1 LATIPKHGI
10 VAKEKVVIN
19 ICITSRLS
27 CLPIVIAHKKG
38 YFEEFDTEVTLHV
51 ITHHKAILSLLEA
64 GRIEAGEIPTIAYLQ
79 ESFLKKSK
87 IKRIYKGL
95 MMYRSPMS
103 FYSRFRF
110 QPEDLSRSKG
120 YFIPVPHYNSVE
132 RLLAEKFLEEY
143 APKTPIKVRFM
154 DTPSFLEEKEFLKPS
169 CLGLA
174 SDQLLSPFLKNYHD
188 FREDGNLPLLNAD
201 QFLPSTLLGF
211 SGDCILKMGREASG
225 VLLAV
230 KKAIDFIKE
239 SSQNPNTKGWDDLNL
254 SQYFPHLRTAD
265 LKNLIFSNPL
275 IKRGVYSYEANSDNL
290 APLLKDSY
298 FRLIRRVMD
307 ADTIR
312 PLLDFNEILEAL
324 GPKKLF
330 DVRKLSSFQEGGAIV
345 QHAPSLINYRKL
357 NAIRHLIVDVNS
369 VALDIL
375 QGKYQSRLNTDETL
389 LLDNR
394 VKVLVNA
401 MIDSFNSTLEL
412 QKEEI
417 AELENLISILE
428 IKLDR
433 SAVDLQY
440 SEEKYRYLFE
450 FSREAIALV
459 DADTGNILEGN
470 HQFRSLTGY
479 TRGDL
484 TKLTIEDIIISEQIA
499 PQLKLGTDL
508 SQDTMLSLPDIDILL
523 KDGTTLGVDLS
534 FASILLS
541 PKKRYQVQFRP
552 NLERKEQ
559 ERLQHEFISNVSHEL
574 RSPMTN
580 IRGYLEFFK
589 TDKTLNYSIEH
600 KNMLEVIDKNAKRLS
615 FLIENMLKLT
625 TSREKDE
632 KDDVVEIFDPVPVI
646 EDVIHMNSH
655 LAKGKTIEWELSLKK
670 GLLIRGIRFEF
681 SQIVT
686 NLYVNA
692 LKYTFKGRVSITLS
706 EKGNQI
712 ELIVQD
718 TGIGIDPNFKNQ
730 IFDRFFRI
738 PSADNRRIGGTGL
751 GLSIVKSLVEKMHGE
766 IFVKSKLGEGSTFR
780 VSLPKVT
787 ISS

>member
-1 LATIPKHGI
+1 VI

-38 YFEEFDTEVTLHV
+38 FFEEFDTEVALHV
-51 ITHHKAILSLLEA
+51 ITHHKAILSLLDA
-64 GRIEAGEIPTIAYLQ
+64 GRIEAGEIPSIAFLQ

-95 MMYRSPMS
+95 MLYRSPMS
-103 FYSRFRF
+103 YYSRFRF
-110 QPEDLSRSKG
+110 QQDGISRNKG
-120 YFIPVPHYNSVE
+120 YFIPVPHFNSVE

-143 APKTPIKVRFM
+143 APKMPIKVRFM

-169 CLGLA
+169 CLGIA

-188 FREDGNLPLLNAD
+188 FRDESNLPLLNSE

-230 KKAIDFIKE
+230 KKAIDFINE
-239 SSQNPNTKGWDDLNL
+239 CSQNANTKGWDDLNL

-275 IKRGVYSYEANSDNL
+275 IKRGVFSYEANSDNL
-290 APLLKDSY
+290 APLIKDSY

-307 ADTIR
+307 PDTIR
-312 PLLDFNEILEAL
+312 PLLDFSEILEAL
-324 GPKKLF
+324 EPKKIF
-330 DVRKLSSFQEGGAIV
+330 DVRKLTSFQEGGAQQ
-345 QHAPSLINYRKL
+345 QHSPSLINYRKL

-470 HQFRSLTGY
+470 HQFRNLTGY
-479 TRGDL
+479 SRGDL
-484 TKLTIEDIIISEQIA
+484 TKLTIEDIIISEQIS
-499 PQLKLGTDL
+499 PQLKFGSDL

-523 KDGTTLGVDLS
+523 KDGSTLGVDLS

-552 NLERKEQ
+552 NLDRKEQ

-589 TDKTLNYSIEH
+589 TDKTLQYTTEH
-600 KNMLEVIDKNAKRLS
+600 RNMLEVIDKNAKRLS

-632 KDDVVEIFDPVPVI
+632 KDDVIEIFDPVPII

-655 LAKGKTIEWELSLKK
+655 LAKGKTLEWELSLKK
-670 GLLIRGIRFEF
+670 GLFIRGIRFEF

-692 LKYTFKGRVSITLS
+692 LKYTFKGKVSITLA

-712 ELIVQD
+712 ELVVKD

-751 GLSIVKSLVEKMHGE
+751 GLSIVKSLVDKMGGE
-766 IFVKSKLGEGSTFR
+766 IFVDSTQGEGSTFR
-780 VSLPKVT
+780 VVLPKVT
-787 ISS
+787 TSS

>member
-1 LATIPKHGI
+1 
-10 VAKEKVVIN
+10 VIN

-38 YFEEFDTEVTLHV
+38 FFEEFDTDVTLHS
-51 ITHHKAILSLLEA
+51 ITHHKAILALLEA
-64 GRIEAGEIPTIAYLQ
+64 GRIEAGEIPSIAYLQ

-87 IKRIYKGL
+87 NKRIYKGL
-95 MMYRSPMS
+95 MLYRSPLS
-103 FYSRFRF
+103 YYSRFRF
-110 QPEDLSRSKG
+110 QPEDLSKKKG
-120 YFIPVPHYNSVE
+120 YFIPVPHFNSVE
-132 RLLAEKFLEEY
+132 RLLAEKFLEDY
-143 APKTPIKVRFM
+143 APTNPIKVRYM

-174 SDQLLSPFLKNYHD
+174 SDPLLSPFLKNYHD
-188 FREDGNLPLLNAD
+188 FRDDSLMPLLNSDNFIPA
-201 QFLPSTLLGF
+201 TLLGF
-211 SGDCILKMGREASG
+211 SGDCILNMGREVSG

-230 KKAIDFIKE
+230 KKAIDFINE
-239 SSQNPNTKGWDDLNL
+239 SSLNSNSKGWDDLNL
-254 SQYFPHLRTAD
+254 SQYFPFLRTSD

-275 IKRGVYSYEANSDNL
+275 VQKGVYSYDINPDTL
-290 APLLKDSY
+290 TPLLKDSY
-298 FRLIRRVMD
+298 FRLIRRVMTPE
-307 ADTIR
+307 AIR
-312 PLLDFNEILEAL
+312 PLLDFTEILESL
-324 GPKKLF
+324 TPKKLF
-330 DVRKLSSFQEGGAIV
+330 DVRKLTSFQRGGAAD

-357 NAIRHLIVDVNS
+357 NAVRHLIVDINS
-369 VALDIL
+369 VALDML
-375 QGKYQSRLNTDETL
+375 QGNYQSRLNTDDTL

-394 VKVLVNA
+394 VKVLINA
-401 MIDSFNSTLEL
+401 MLDSFNSTFAL
-412 QKEEI
+412 QKDEI

-470 HQFRSLTGY
+470 HQFRNLTGY

-499 PQLKLGTDL
+499 PQLNFGVDR
-508 SQDTMLSLPDIDILL
+508 SHDTMLSLPDIDILL
-523 KDGTTLGVDLS
+523 KDGSTLGVDLS

-589 TDKTLNYSIEH
+589 SDSTLPYTTEH
-600 KNMLEVIDKNAKRLS
+600 KNMLEVIDKNTKRLS
-615 FLIENMLKLT
+615 FLIENLLKLT

-632 KDDVVEIFDPVPVI
+632 KDDVIEIFDPVPII

-655 LAKGKTIEWELSLKK
+655 LSKGKTIEWDISLKK

-692 LKYTFKGRVSITLS
+692 LKYTSKGKISVILT
-706 EKGNQI
+706 EKGNQV
-712 ELIVQD
+712 EFVVQD

-738 PSADNRRIGGTGL
+738 PSLDNRKIGGTGL
-751 GLSIVKSLVEKMHGE
+751 GLSIVKSLVDKLNGE
-766 IFVKSKLGEGSTFR
+766 IFVESKPGEGSTFK
-780 VSLPKVT
+780 VILPKVT
-787 ISS
+787 TSV

>member
-1 LATIPKHGI
+1 
-10 VAKEKVVIN
+10 VIN

-38 YFEEFDTEVTLHV
+38 YFEEFETSVTLHN

-64 GRIEAGEIPTIAYLQ
+64 GRIEAGEIPSIAFLQ
-79 ESFLKKSK
+79 ESFLKKSR

-95 MMYRSPMS
+95 MLYRTPLS

-110 QPEDLSRSKG
+110 HPEDLSRNKG
-120 YFIPVPHYNSVE
+120 YFVPVPHFYSVE
-132 RLLAEKFLEEY
+132 RLMAEKFIEDY
-143 APKTPIKVRFM
+143 APKNPLKVRFM
-154 DTPSFLEEKEFLKPS
+154 DTPGFLEEKEFLKPS
-169 CLGLA
+169 CIGIS
-174 SDQLLSPFLKNYHD
+174 SDPLISPFLKNYHD
-188 FREDGNLPLLNAD
+188 FRDDGNVPLLGAET
-201 QFLPSTLLGF
+201 FIPSTLLAF
-211 SGDCILKMGREASG
+211 SGDCILNMGREASG

-230 KKAIDFIKE
+230 KKAIDFINE
-239 SSQNPNTKGWDDLNL
+239 SATSPNLKAWEDLNL
-254 SQYFPHLRTAD
+254 SHYFQHLRTPD
-265 LKNLIFSNPL
+265 IKNLIFSNPL
-275 IKRGVYSYEANSDNL
+275 IKRGVYSYECISDNL
-290 APLLKDSY
+290 SPLLKDTY
-298 FRLIRRVMD
+298 FRLIRRVMQP
-307 ADTIR
+307 DTIR
-312 PLLDFNEILEAL
+312 PILDFSEIKEAL
-324 GPKKLF
+324 EPKKLF
-330 DVRKLSSFQEGGAIV
+330 DVRKLNCFQEGGASL
-345 QHAPSLINYRKL
+345 QYAPTIINYRKL

-375 QGKYQSRLNTDETL
+375 LGNFQSRLNTDETL

-459 DADTGNILEGN
+459 DAETGNILEGN
-470 HQFRSLTGY
+470 HQFRSLTSY

-484 TKLTIEDIIISEQIA
+484 TKLRIEDIILSEQIS
-499 PQLKLGTDL
+499 PQLKFGSDL
-508 SQDTMLSLPDIDILL
+508 SQDTMLSIPDVEIML
-523 KDGTTLGVDLS
+523 KDGSTLGVDLS

-589 TDKTLNYSIEH
+589 TDTTLKYNAEH

-632 KDDVVEIFDPVPVI
+632 KDDVIEIFDPVPVI

-655 LAKGKTIEWELSLKK
+655 LAKGKSIEWEISLKR
-670 GLLIRGIRFEF
+670 GLLVRGIRFEF

-692 LKYTFKGRVSITLS
+692 LKYTFKGKVSITLQ
-706 EKGNQI
+706 EKSGKI
-712 ELIVQD
+712 ELMVKD

-751 GLSIVKSLVEKMHGE
+751 GLSIVKSLVEKMGGE
-766 IFVKSKLGEGSTFR
+766 IFVESKLGTGSTFL
-780 VSLPKVT
+780 VKVPKVS

>member
-1 LATIPKHGI
+1 M
-10 VAKEKVVIN
+10 IN

-38 YFEEFDTEVTLHV
+38 YFEEFDTDVTLHV
-51 ITHHKAILSLLEA
+51 ITHHKAILALLEA
-64 GRIEAGEIPTIAYLQ
+64 GRIEAGEIPSIAYLQ

-87 IKRIYKGL
+87 LKRVYKGL
-95 MMYRSPMS
+95 MLYRSPMS

-110 QPEDLSRSKG
+110 RQEDISRNKG

-169 CLGLA
+169 CLGIA

-188 FREDGNLPLLNAD
+188 FKDDVNLPLINTEE
-201 QFLPSTLLGF
+201 FLPSTLLAF
-211 SGDCILKMGREASG
+211 SGECIQKMGRDASG

-230 KKAIDFIKE
+230 KKAIDFINE
-239 SSQNPNTKGWDDLNL
+239 SSLNANSKGWDDLNL

-275 IKRGVYSYEANSDNL
+275 IKRGVYSYDGNSDNL

-298 FRLIRRVMD
+298 FRVIRRVLD
-307 ADTIR
+307 ADAIR
-312 PLLDFNEILEAL
+312 PLLDFSEILESL
-324 GPKKLF
+324 EPKKLF
-330 DVRKLSSFQEGGAIV
+330 DVRKLSSFQEGGAKQ
-345 QHAPSLINYRKL
+345 QHTPSLINYRKL
-357 NAIRHLIVDVNS
+357 NAVRHLIVDLNS

-375 QGKYQSRLNTDETL
+375 QGKFQSRLNTDETL

-401 MIDSFNSTLEL
+401 MIDSFNATLEL
-412 QKEEI
+412 QREEI

-470 HQFRSLTGY
+470 HQFRNLTGY

-499 PQLKLGTDL
+499 PQLKFGTDL

-523 KDGTTLGVDLS
+523 KDGSTIGVDLS

-552 NLERKEQ
+552 NLDRKEQ

-589 TDKTLNYSIEH
+589 TDTALPYTTEH

-655 LAKGKTIEWELSLKK
+655 LAKGKSIEWELSLKK
-670 GLLIRGIRFEF
+670 GLFIRGIRFEF

-692 LKYTFKGRVSITLS
+692 LKYTLKGKVSIILS
-706 EKGNQI
+706 ENANHIDLTVK
-712 ELIVQD
+712 D

-738 PSADNRRIGGTGL
+738 PSADNKRIGGTGL
-751 GLSIVKSLVEKMHGE
+751 GLSIVKSLVEKMGGE
-766 IFVKSKLGEGSTFR
+766 IFVESKLGEGSTFR
-780 VSLPKVT
+780 VVIPKVVT
-787 ISS
+787 SS

>member
-1 LATIPKHGI
+1 M
-10 VAKEKVVIN
+10 IN

-38 YFEEFDTEVTLHV
+38 FFEEFDTEVTLHS
-51 ITHHKAILSLLEA
+51 ITHHKAILSLLDA
-64 GRIEAGEIPTIAYLQ
+64 GRIEAGEIPSIAFLQ
-79 ESFLKKSK
+79 DSFLKKSK

-103 FYSRFRF
+103 FFSRFRF
-110 QPEDLSRSKG
+110 QPEDISRNKG

-143 APKTPIKVRFM
+143 APKTPIKVRYM

-174 SDQLLSPFLKNYHD
+174 SDPLLSPFLKNYHD
-188 FREDGNLPLLNAD
+188 FRDDGSLPLLSSE

-225 VLLAV
+225 VLLAI
-230 KKAIDFIKE
+230 KKAIDYINE
-239 SSQNPNTKGWDDLNL
+239 STSNSRGWDDLNL

-265 LKNLIFSNPL
+265 LKNLIFSHPL
-275 IKRGVYSYEANSDNL
+275 IKRGVFSYETNSDNL

-298 FRLIRRVMD
+298 FRPIRRVMD
-307 ADTIR
+307 AETIR
-312 PLLDFNEILEAL
+312 PIFDFSEILQSL

-330 DVRKLSSFQEGGAIV
+330 DVRKLSSFQEGGAKQ
-345 QHAPSLINYRKL
+345 QHSPSLINYRKL

-375 QGKYQSRLNTDETL
+375 QGKFQTRLNTDETL

-401 MIDSFNSTLEL
+401 MIDSFNATLEL

-470 HQFRSLTGY
+470 YQFRALTGY

-499 PQLKLGTDL
+499 PQLKLGSNL
-508 SQDTMLSLPDIDILL
+508 SQDTMLSLPDIEILL

-589 TDKTLNYSIEH
+589 TDPKLKYTTEH

-632 KDDVVEIFDPVPVI
+632 KEDVVEIFDPVPII

-655 LAKGKTIEWELSLKK
+655 LAKGKSIEWELSLKK
-670 GLLIRGIRFEF
+670 GLLMRGIRFEF

-692 LKYTFKGRVSITLS
+692 LKYTLKGKVSILLT
-706 EKGNQI
+706 ETGNKI
-712 ELIVQD
+712 ELTVKD
-718 TGIGIDPNFKNQ
+718 TGIGIDPNFINQ

-751 GLSIVKSLVEKMHGE
+751 GLSIVKSLVEKMAGE
-766 IFVKSKLGEGSTFR
+766 IFVSSNLGEGSTFR
-780 VSLPKVT
+780 VIFPKVVT
-787 ISS
+787 SS

>member
-1 LATIPKHGI
+1 LATILEFRI
-10 VAKEKVVIN
+10 VAKESFVIN

-38 YFEEFDTEVTLHV
+38 FFDEYEVNVALHV
-51 ITHHKAILSLLEA
+51 ITHHKAILALLEA
-64 GRIEAGEIPTIAYLQ
+64 GRVEAGEIPTIAYLQ

-95 MMYRSPMS
+95 MLYHSPLS
-103 FYSRFRF
+103 FYSRFLF
-110 QPEDLSRSKG
+110 KPEELSRKKG
-120 YFIPVPHYNSVE
+120 YFVPVPHIHSVE
-132 RLLAEKFLEEY
+132 RLYADKFLEEY
-143 APKTPIKVRFM
+143 APANPIKVRYM

-169 CLGLA
+169 CLGIVT
-174 SDQLLSPFLKNYHD
+174 DPLLSPFVKNQYD
-188 FREDGNLPLLNAD
+188 FKEKTEVRLQAEDSM
-201 QFLPSTLLGF
+201 FPSTLLGF
-211 SGDCILKMGREASG
+211 SGVCVQNMGREASG

-239 SSQNPNTKGWDDLNL
+239 SSQNPNSKGWDDLNL

-265 LKNLIFSNPL
+265 LKNLIFSHPL
-275 IKRGVYSYEANSDNL
+275 IKKGCYSYKADTESL
-290 APLLKDSY
+290 TPLLKDTY
-298 FRLIRRVMD
+298 FRLIRRVMKPEI
-307 ADTIR
+307 IR
-312 PLLDFNEILEAL
+312 PLLDFDEILESL
-324 GPKKLF
+324 EPKKIF
-330 DVRKLSSFQEGGAIV
+330 DVRKLSSFQSAGAPE
-345 QHAPSLINYRKL
+345 QYAPSLINYRKL
-357 NAIRHLIVDVNS
+357 NAIRHLIVDLNS
-369 VALDIL
+369 VALDVL
-375 QGKYQSRLNTDETL
+375 HGNYQSRLNTDDTL

-394 VKVLVNA
+394 VKMLVNA
-401 MIDSFNSTLEL
+401 MIDTFNSNLEL

-417 AELENLISILE
+417 DELENLISILE

-499 PQLKLGTDL
+499 PQLNFSTDL
-508 SQDTMLSLPDIDILL
+508 SQDTMLSLPDIEILL
-523 KDGTTLGVDLS
+523 KDGATIGVDLS

-580 IRGYLEFFK
+580 IKGYLEFFK
-589 TDKTLNYSIEH
+589 SDTSLKYTTEH

-615 FLIENMLKLT
+615 FLIENMLRLT
-625 TSREKDE
+625 TSREQEE
-632 KDDVVEIFDPVPVI
+632 KEEVIEIFDPVPVI

-655 LAKGKTIEWELSLKK
+655 LAKGKSIEWDLSLKK
-670 GLLIRGIRFEF
+670 GLFIRGIRFEF

-692 LKYTFKGRVSITLS
+692 LKYTFKGKVSITLAD
-706 EKGNQI
+706 KTNQV

-718 TGIGIDPNFKNQ
+718 TGIGIDPTFKNQ

-738 PSADNRRIGGTGL
+738 PSTDNRKIGGTGL
-751 GLSIVKSLVEKMHGE
+751 GLSIVKSLVEKLNGE
-766 IFVKSKLGEGSTFR
+766 IFVESKMGEGSTFR
-780 VSLPKVT
+780 VLLPKVIT
-787 ISS
+787 SS

>member
-1 LATIPKHGI
+1 LAAIDSNVI

-38 YFEEFDTEVTLHV
+38 FFEEFDTEVALHV
-51 ITHHKAILSLLEA
+51 ITHHKAILSLLDA
-64 GRIEAGEIPTIAYLQ
+64 GRIEAGEIPSIAFLQ

-95 MMYRSPMS
+95 MLYRSPMS
-103 FYSRFRF
+103 YYSRFRF
-110 QPEDLSRSKG
+110 QQDGISRNKG
-120 YFIPVPHYNSVE
+120 YFIPVPHFNSVE

-143 APKTPIKVRFM
+143 APKMPIKVRFM

-169 CLGLA
+169 CLGIA

-188 FREDGNLPLLNAD
+188 FRDESNLPLLNSE

-230 KKAIDFIKE
+230 KKAIDFINE
-239 SSQNPNTKGWDDLNL
+239 CSQNANTKGWDDLNL

-275 IKRGVYSYEANSDNL
+275 IKRGVFSYEANSDNL
-290 APLLKDSY
+290 APLIKDSY

-307 ADTIR
+307 PDTIR
-312 PLLDFNEILEAL
+312 PLLDFSEILEAL
-324 GPKKLF
+324 EPKKIF
-330 DVRKLSSFQEGGAIV
+330 DVRKLTSFQEGGAQQ
-345 QHAPSLINYRKL
+345 QHSPSLINYRKL

-470 HQFRSLTGY
+470 HQFRNLTGY
-479 TRGDL
+479 SRGDL
-484 TKLTIEDIIISEQIA
+484 TKLTIEDIIISEQIS
-499 PQLKLGTDL
+499 PQLKFGSDL

-523 KDGTTLGVDLS
+523 KDGSTLGVDLS

-552 NLERKEQ
+552 NLDRKEQ

-589 TDKTLNYSIEH
+589 TDKTLQYTTEH
-600 KNMLEVIDKNAKRLS
+600 RNMLEVIDKNAKRLS

-632 KDDVVEIFDPVPVI
+632 KDDVIEIFDPVPII

-655 LAKGKTIEWELSLKK
+655 LAKGKTLEWELSLKK
-670 GLLIRGIRFEF
+670 GLFIRGIRFEF

-692 LKYTFKGRVSITLS
+692 LKYTFKGKVSITLA

-712 ELIVQD
+712 ELVVKD

-751 GLSIVKSLVEKMHGE
+751 GLSIVKSLVDKMGGE
-766 IFVKSKLGEGSTFR
+766 IFVDSTQGEGSTFR
-780 VSLPKVT
+780 VVLPKVT
-787 ISS
+787 TSS

>member
-1 LATIPKHGI
+1 MI

-38 YFEEFDTEVTLHV
+38 FFEEFDTEVALHV
-51 ITHHKAILSLLEA
+51 ITHHKAILSLLDA
-64 GRIEAGEIPTIAYLQ
+64 GRIEAGEIPSIAFLQ

-95 MMYRSPMS
+95 MLYRSPMS
-103 FYSRFRF
+103 YYSRFRF
-110 QPEDLSRSKG
+110 QQDGISRNKG
-120 YFIPVPHYNSVE
+120 YFIPVPHFNSVE

-143 APKTPIKVRFM
+143 APKMPIKVRFM

-169 CLGLA
+169 CLGIA

-188 FREDGNLPLLNAD
+188 FRDESNLPLLNSE

-230 KKAIDFIKE
+230 KKAIDFINE
-239 SSQNPNTKGWDDLNL
+239 CSQNANTKGWDDLNL

-275 IKRGVYSYEANSDNL
+275 IKRGVFSYEANSDNL
-290 APLLKDSY
+290 APLIKDSY

-307 ADTIR
+307 PDTIR
-312 PLLDFNEILEAL
+312 PLLDFSEILEAL
-324 GPKKLF
+324 EPKKIF
-330 DVRKLSSFQEGGAIV
+330 DVRKLTSFQEGGAQQ
-345 QHAPSLINYRKL
+345 QHSPSLINYRKL

-470 HQFRSLTGY
+470 HQFRNLTGY
-479 TRGDL
+479 SRGDL
-484 TKLTIEDIIISEQIA
+484 TKLTIEDIIISEQIS
-499 PQLKLGTDL
+499 PQLKFGSDL

-523 KDGTTLGVDLS
+523 KDGSTLGVDLS

-552 NLERKEQ
+552 NLDRKEQ

-589 TDKTLNYSIEH
+589 TDKTLQYTTEH
-600 KNMLEVIDKNAKRLS
+600 RNMLEVIDKNAKRLS

-632 KDDVVEIFDPVPVI
+632 KDDVIEIFDPVPII

-655 LAKGKTIEWELSLKK
+655 LAKGKTLEWELSLKK
-670 GLLIRGIRFEF
+670 GLFIRGIRFEF

-692 LKYTFKGRVSITLS
+692 LKYTFKGKVSITLA

-712 ELIVQD
+712 ELVVKD

-751 GLSIVKSLVEKMHGE
+751 GLSIVKSLVDKMGGE
-766 IFVKSKLGEGSTFR
+766 IFVDSTQGEGSTFR
-780 VSLPKVT
+780 VVLPKVT
-787 ISS
+787 TSS

>member
-1 LATIPKHGI
+1 MAAIDSNVI

-38 YFEEFDTEVTLHV
+38 FFEEFDTEVALHV
-51 ITHHKAILSLLEA
+51 ITHHKAILSLLDA
-64 GRIEAGEIPTIAYLQ
+64 GRIEAGEIPSIAFLQ

-95 MMYRSPMS
+95 MLYRSPMS
-103 FYSRFRF
+103 YYSRFRF
-110 QPEDLSRSKG
+110 QQDGISRNKG
-120 YFIPVPHYNSVE
+120 YFIPVPHFNSVE

-143 APKTPIKVRFM
+143 APKMPIKVRFM

-169 CLGLA
+169 CLGIA

-188 FREDGNLPLLNAD
+188 FRDESNLPLLNSE

-230 KKAIDFIKE
+230 KKAIDFINE
-239 SSQNPNTKGWDDLNL
+239 CSQNANTKGWDDLNL

-275 IKRGVYSYEANSDNL
+275 IKRGVFSYEANSDNL
-290 APLLKDSY
+290 APLIKDSY

-307 ADTIR
+307 PDTIR
-312 PLLDFNEILEAL
+312 PLLDFSEILEAL
-324 GPKKLF
+324 EPKKIF
-330 DVRKLSSFQEGGAIV
+330 DVRKLTSFQEGGAQQ
-345 QHAPSLINYRKL
+345 QHSPSLINYRKL

-470 HQFRSLTGY
+470 HQFRNLTGY
-479 TRGDL
+479 SRGDL
-484 TKLTIEDIIISEQIA
+484 TKLTIEDIIISEQIS
-499 PQLKLGTDL
+499 PQLKFGSDL

-523 KDGTTLGVDLS
+523 KDGSTLGVDLS

-552 NLERKEQ
+552 NLDRKEQ

-589 TDKTLNYSIEH
+589 TDKTLQYTTEH
-600 KNMLEVIDKNAKRLS
+600 RNMLEVIDKNAKRLS

-632 KDDVVEIFDPVPVI
+632 KDDVIEIFDPVPII

-655 LAKGKTIEWELSLKK
+655 LAKGKTLEWELSLKK
-670 GLLIRGIRFEF
+670 GLFIRGIRFEF

-692 LKYTFKGRVSITLS
+692 LKYTFKGKVSITLA

-712 ELIVQD
+712 ELVVKD

-751 GLSIVKSLVEKMHGE
+751 GLSIVKSLVDKMGGE
-766 IFVKSKLGEGSTFR
+766 IFVDSTQGEGSTFR
-780 VSLPKVT
+780 VVLPKVT
-787 ISS
+787 TSS

>member
-1 LATIPKHGI
+1 MAAIDSNVI

-38 YFEEFDTEVTLHV
+38 FFEEFDTEVALHV
-51 ITHHKAILSLLEA
+51 ITHHKAILSLLDA
-64 GRIEAGEIPTIAYLQ
+64 GRIEAGEIPSIAFLQ

-95 MMYRSPMS
+95 MLYRSPMS
-103 FYSRFRF
+103 YYSRFRF
-110 QPEDLSRSKG
+110 QQDGISRNKG
-120 YFIPVPHYNSVE
+120 YFIPVPHFNSVE

-143 APKTPIKVRFM
+143 APKMPIKVRFM

-169 CLGLA
+169 CLGIA

-188 FREDGNLPLLNAD
+188 FRDESNLPLLNSE

-230 KKAIDFIKE
+230 KKAIDFINE
-239 SSQNPNTKGWDDLNL
+239 SSQNANTKGWDDLNL

-275 IKRGVYSYEANSDNL
+275 IKRGVFSYEANSDNL
-290 APLLKDSY
+290 APLIKDSY

-307 ADTIR
+307 PDTIR
-312 PLLDFNEILEAL
+312 PLLDFSEILEAL
-324 GPKKLF
+324 EPKKIF
-330 DVRKLSSFQEGGAIV
+330 DVRKLTSFQEGGAQQ
-345 QHAPSLINYRKL
+345 QHSPSLINYRKL

-470 HQFRSLTGY
+470 HQFRNLTGY
-479 TRGDL
+479 SRGDL
-484 TKLTIEDIIISEQIA
+484 TKLTIEDIIISEQIS
-499 PQLKLGTDL
+499 PQLKFGSDL

-523 KDGTTLGVDLS
+523 KDGSTLGVDLS

-552 NLERKEQ
+552 NLDRKEQ

-589 TDKTLNYSIEH
+589 TDKTLQYTTEH
-600 KNMLEVIDKNAKRLS
+600 RNMLEVIDKNAKRLS

-632 KDDVVEIFDPVPVI
+632 KDDVIEIFDPVPII

-655 LAKGKTIEWELSLKK
+655 LAKGKTLEWELSLKK
-670 GLLIRGIRFEF
+670 GLFIRGIRFEF

-692 LKYTFKGRVSITLS
+692 LKYTFKGKVSITLA

-712 ELIVQD
+712 ELVVKD

-751 GLSIVKSLVEKMHGE
+751 GLSIVKSLVDKMGGE
-766 IFVKSKLGEGSTFR
+766 IFVDSTQGEGSTFR
-780 VSLPKVT
+780 VVLPKVT
-787 ISS
+787 TSS

>member
-1 LATIPKHGI
+1 M
-10 VAKEKVVIN
+10 IN

-27 CLPIVIAHKKG
+27 SLPIVIAHKKG
-38 YFEEFDTEVTLHV
+38 FFEEFDTQVSLHV
-51 ITHHKAILSLLEA
+51 NTHHKGILALLEA
-64 GRIEAGEIPTIAYLQ
+64 GRIEAGEIPTLAYLQ

-95 MMYRSPMS
+95 FLYHSPLS

-110 QPEDLSRSKG
+110 RPEDLTKNKA
-120 YFIPVPHYNSVE
+120 YFIPVPHINSVE
-132 RLLAEKFLEEY
+132 RLFTEKFLEEY
-143 APKTPIKVRFM
+143 APSNPVKIRFT

-174 SDQLLSPFLKNYHD
+174 SDPFISPFLKNYHD
-188 FREDGNLPLLNAD
+188 FKEDSEIPIFQSGNLV
-201 QFLPSTLLGF
+201 PSTLLAF
-211 SGDCILKMGREASG
+211 SGDAILKMGRRASG

-230 KKAIDFIKE
+230 KKAIDYLKE
-239 SSQNPNTKGWDDLNL
+239 ASQTNSSKLWEDLNL
-254 SQYFPHLRTAD
+254 SQYYPHLRAGE
-265 LKNLIFSNPL
+265 LKSILFSHPMMEKGIFSYHGNIEAFSPL
-275 IKRGVYSYEANSDNL
+275 I
-290 APLLKDSY
+290 KDSY
-298 FRLIRRVMD
+298 FRLIRRVMTPE
-307 ADTIR
+307 AIA
-312 PLLDFNEILEAL
+312 PVLDFSEILEAL
-324 GPKKLF
+324 EPKKLF
-330 DVRKLSSFQEGGAIV
+330 DVRKLNSFKEGGAAQ

-369 VALDIL
+369 VTLDIL
-375 QGKYQSRLNTDETL
+375 QGNFQSRLNTDDTL

-394 VKVLVNA
+394 VKMLINA
-401 MIDSFNSTLEL
+401 MLDSFNSTLEL

-417 AELENLISILE
+417 AELENLISVLE

-470 HQFRSLTGY
+470 YQFRSITGY

-484 TKLTIEDIIISEQIA
+484 TKTTIEDIIMGDQIS
-499 PQLKLGTDL
+499 PQLRFGSDL
-508 SQDTMLSLPDIDILL
+508 SQDTMLSLPDVDILL
-523 KDGTTLGVDLS
+523 KDGSKLSVDVS
-534 FASILLS
+534 FTSILLS

-589 TDKTLNYSIEH
+589 TDKTLAYNAEH

-632 KDDVVEIFDPVPVI
+632 QDEVVEIFDPTPVI

-655 LAKGKTIEWELSLKK
+655 LAKGKQLEWELNLKK
-670 GLLIRGIRFEF
+670 GLFLKGIRFEF
-681 SQIVT
+681 SQIIT

-692 LKYTFKGRVSITLS
+692 LKYTFKGKVSLSLTETNGKIAITV
-706 EKGNQI
+706 K
-712 ELIVQD
+712 D
-718 TGIGIDPNFKNQ
+718 TGIGIDPNYKNQ

-738 PSADNRRIGGTGL
+738 PSSDNKKIGGTGL
-751 GLSIVKSLVEKMHGE
+751 GLSIVKSLVEKMGGE
-766 IFVKSKLGEGSTFR
+766 IFVESKQGEGSTFR
-780 VSLPKVT
+780 ILLPKSN